1 MFSINHKTVTV
12 ALNYGEIE
20 LYPERDYIKLYKQI

>member
-12 ALNYGEIE
+12 ALNYGETE
-20 LYPERDYIKLYKQI
+20 SYPERDYIKLL